1 MKLKKVTGTYPSGK
15 PIEEVEETENNV
27 GEFISFLMSSR
38 TIVHILHLNREGQGS
53 YAAHK
58 ALDDYY
64 SGIVDLID
72 SIAECWQGY
81 SGELI
86 KGYKDFPISIYENSD
101 PLSYLKLV
109 KTYVQL
115 HRYETFPKEYSPIQN
130 EIDNV
135 ENLLNK
141 TLYKL
146 QFLK

>member
-1 MKLKKVTGTYPSGK
+1 MKLETTPEFKVKKETK
-15 PIEEVEETENNV
+15 KEESNSSSV
-27 GEFISFLMSSR
+27 GGFISFLMSSR
-38 TIVHILHLNREGQGS
+38 TIVHILHLNREGVGS
-53 YAAHK
+53 YASHK

-115 HRYETFPKEYSPIQN
+115 HRYEIFPKEYSPIQN